1 MITRTRRLMAT
12 VVASGV
18 LAVGASFGGAVT
30 PAHAAN
36 NSQQNG
42 LVNVSLGDVSL
53 LNNARIG
60 IAAGVAASVCGV
72 NVGPVAVLAANVDA
86 TGVQRTVCT
95 TTAGPVRITQA

>member
-1 MITRTRRLMAT
+1 MSPIRKIGA
-12 VVASGV
+12 AV
-18 LAVGASFGGAVT
+18 LATAALSVGSAG
-30 PAHAAN
+30 PAAAAN

-42 LVNVSLGDVSL
+42 LVNVSIGDISL

-60 IAAGVAASVCGV
+60 IAAGVAATICGV

-95 TTAGPVRITQA
+95 TTSGPVTITQA

>member
-12 VVASGV
+12 VVASGA
-18 LAVGASFGGAVT
+18 LAIGASFAGAVT
-30 PAHAAN
+30 PAHAQN

-42 LVNVSLGDVSL
+42 LVNVSVGDVSVL
-53 LNNARIG
+53 DNARIG
-60 IAAGVAASVCGV
+60 VAAQVAANVCGV

-95 TTAGPVRITQA
+95 TGDQAVRITQA